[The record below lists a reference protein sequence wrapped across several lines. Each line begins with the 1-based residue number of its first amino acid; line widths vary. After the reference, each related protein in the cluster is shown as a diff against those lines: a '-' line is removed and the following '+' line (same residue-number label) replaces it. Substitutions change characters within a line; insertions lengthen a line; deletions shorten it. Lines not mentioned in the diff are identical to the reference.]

1 MPQSHLAESDL
12 MSLFHQRDRL
22 GREGCS
28 GQAWCR
34 RASLQNGSRAE
45 PQRPSALA
53 PGSRPLSDLG
63 CAQGC
68 QAWRMLTRRFSGI
81 AWQHQSHCRN
91 TRLWETGLRRE
102 RVGRRGGPTHGT
114 HAQGARTRHAA
125 PARMEGRSR
134 QARGGGLGA
143 KRLPPRGG
151 LLLPAQEKERHGI
164 AAALP
169 PKRSLGNA
177 ARRAVGRR

>member
-1 MPQSHLAESDL
+1 MQRAGLVPQGEPSE
-12 MSLFHQRDRL
+12 RVP
-22 GREGCS
+22 G
-28 GQAWCR
+28 
-34 RASLQNGSRAE
+34 RASAPVSPGTRV
-45 PQRPSALA
+45 PSAFGPWLRSGLSGLEDA
-53 PGSRPLSDLG
+53 HEEVLRNRVATPEPLQKHTFVG
-63 CAQGC
+63 NRTEKRA
-68 QAWRMLTRRFSGI
+68 
-81 AWQHQSHCRN
+81 CRKA
-91 TRLWETGLRRE
+91 
-102 RVGRRGGPTHGT
+102 RGGPTHGT